1 MWLLVQFVTK
11 FWLFIFALFLAN
23 KKIVHRF
30 ICKICGKSL
39 LINYFPEPLI
49 IYQHYLFFRT
59 DFRLACDH
67 CKLHVIY
74 DFFGFWNLFKQQQ
87 LLNKSNSSSNCMLLF
102 ACLPS
107 KCREKLMKVNI
118 DIKNTL
124 ILKFQSSLLWNW
136 FFIIQLFSLA
146 LTSIQISCYENKA
159 TCRHRCFMSSSIFNV
174 A

>member
-1 MWLLVQFVTK
+1 M
-11 FWLFIFALFLAN
+11 
-23 KKIVHRF
+23 
-30 ICKICGKSL
+30 
-39 LINYFPEPLI
+39 
-49 IYQHYLFFRT
+49 FFRT

-136 FFIIQLFSLA
+136 FFTDSTFFLGIDLNSNFLSRKQSHLPAQVLYVKFNFQCCVNFPCLKFCLLRNIQVIRKSE
-146 LTSIQISCYENKA
+146 TISKVLINKQL
-159 TCRHRCFMSSSIFNV
+159 
-174 A
+174 